1 MVRIGSAGWWNLASA
16 LGFLLAM
23 LFYVAAA
30 IEWYRIDGGV
40 HSNWSWYNR
49 CTIVG
54 AVSARLSQ
62 SIQHKRK

>member
-1 MVRIGSAGWWNLASA
+1 
-16 LGFLLAM
+16 M